1 MGQKCLYSYHQV
13 RSELLLDSIL
23 EWFNAFQH
31 THLCPFA
38 SLFFFIIFWYVYL
51 PSNSW
56 GLSDK
61 PDSQRVVKRATIHA
75 DRDDPSPEV
84 MSFHPD
90 ITDCEQAVFRS
101 KIRAEE
107 RKEELAVGREPTSL
121 ICHERC
127 HAHLLTC
134 FAQSRSHA
142 HLFCVLLY
150 GYSSKRET
158 ACNLYYTK
166 TIKWR

>member
-1 MGQKCLYSYHQV
+1 M
-13 RSELLLDSIL
+13 
-23 EWFNAFQH
+23 
-31 THLCPFA
+31 PFCKPV
-38 SLFFFIIFWYVYL
+38 LFIIFWYVYL

-61 PDSQRVVKRATIHA
+61 PDSQRVVKRATIHV
-75 DRDDPSPEV
+75 DHDDPSPEA

-90 ITDCEQAVFRS
+90 ITDCEQSLFRS

-107 RKEELAVGREPTSL
+107 RKEELAVGREPASL

-127 HAHLLTC
+127 DHAHLLTC

-142 HLFCVLLY
+142 HLFCILLY

-158 ACNLYYTK
+158 ARNLYYTQNNK
-166 TIKWR
+166 MAVIC